1 MVETLELFFLNYA
14 THFLAHEGPR
24 LKVGNLH
31 FLAEH
36 LAEVSI
42 VEASE
47 IVARLDIWNWIVA
60 P

>member
-1 MVETLELFFLNYA
+1 MEFFFLNDA
-14 THFLAHEGPR
+14 WHLFAHEGPR
-24 LKVGNLH
+24 LKVGKLQ
-31 FLAEH
+31 FLAEY

-47 IVARLDIWNWIVA
+47 IVARLDIWNWVIA